1 MKKTKPVEL
10 FDYNMELMK
19 IFVNS
24 STDILPYFNFR
35 NFPLFGRFS
44 KCLINNE
51 CFIETNTSVCND
63 LLSPQGVLDANRKVS
78 GTAATALNGS
88 KKWPASNGEC
98 CEVSVV

>member
-1 MKKTKPVEL
+1 MKKPVEL

-24 STDILPYFNFR
+24 STDILPYFNFLI
-35 NFPLFGRFS
+35 FPLFGRFS

-51 CFIETNTSVCND
+51 CFIETNTSVFND
-63 LLSPQGVLDANRKVS
+63 LLSPQCVLDANMRVF
-78 GTAATALNGS
+78 GTAATALPRSNLWPVS
-88 KKWPASNGEC
+88 KGEC